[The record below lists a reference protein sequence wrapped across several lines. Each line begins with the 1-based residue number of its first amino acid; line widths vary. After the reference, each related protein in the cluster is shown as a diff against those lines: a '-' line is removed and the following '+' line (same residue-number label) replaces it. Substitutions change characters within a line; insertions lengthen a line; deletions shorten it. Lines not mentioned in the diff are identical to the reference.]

1 MAKIERA
8 YKIDLR
14 KKGIKDFLVSLAIFR
29 PPPSGIVFSPP
40 SFRYVCLL
48 CRPRRRPSM
57 INPSSAEFYAGNK
70 FRATVRLYFT
80 ERTFNV
86 ALRLVKHKPR

>member
-29 PPPSGIVFSPP
+29 PPLESFFPPP

>member
-29 PPPSGIVFSPP
+29 PPLESFFPLAPSPFAMSVF
-40 SFRYVCLL
+40 FVAREDG
-48 CRPRRRPSM
+48 RPW
-57 INPSSAEFYAGNK
+57 
-70 FRATVRLYFT
+70 
-80 ERTFNV
+80 
-86 ALRLVKHKPR
+86 

>member
-29 PPPSGIVFSPP
+29 PPLESFFPLAPSPFAMSVF
-40 SFRYVCLL
+40 FVAREDG
-48 CRPRRRPSM
+48 RP
-57 INPSSAEFYAGNK
+57 
-70 FRATVRLYFT
+70 
-80 ERTFNV
+80 
-86 ALRLVKHKPR
+86 

>member
-29 PPPSGIVFSPP
+29 PPPPLESFFPLPPFAMSVF
-40 SFRYVCLL
+40 FVAREDG
-48 CRPRRRPSM
+48 RP
-57 INPSSAEFYAGNK
+57 
-70 FRATVRLYFT
+70 
-80 ERTFNV
+80 
-86 ALRLVKHKPR
+86 